1 MRGRLNV
8 IKDCKSYKVKLW
20 QCPQFL
26 FLIMGLFIILTI
38 VSTYYVA
45 RYYVQPEIV
54 ALMVL
59 ILTAILFT
67 ISYVVV
73 YSFEKIVISSQI
85 KSEFVNIMSH
95 ELRSPL
101 SAIKWQLNLIQRLK
115 PNGED
120 ILPMLSVLG
129 EKNEEMIKL
138 SNKLLEID
146 QIESNGL
153 TLKPVSFS
161 LTRTIETILKE
172 QEGFA
177 YMKDITLVKNIPKE
191 PIFVFADEGKIK
203 DVLGHL
209 IDNAIRYSLKKGDV
223 VLSLE
228 KISNSVKCSI
238 SDKGIGISSSD
249 AKKIFTKFFRNQ
261 SIVSYQTRGTGIG
274 LFIAKAIIEYSGG
287 KIGFES
293 VEGRG
298 STFWFILPTK
308 GEDNADKV

>member
-1 MRGRLNV
+1 
-8 IKDCKSYKVKLW
+8 
-20 QCPQFL
+20 
-26 FLIMGLFIILTI
+26 MGLFIILAI
-38 VSTYYVA
+38 LSTYYVA
-45 RYYVQPEIV
+45 KYYVEPELV

-59 ILTAILFT
+59 VITAVLFV

-73 YSFEKIVISSQI
+73 YSFEQIVVSSQT

-101 SAIKWQLNLIQRLK
+101 SAMKWQLNLIQRLK

-120 ILPMLSVLG
+120 ILPMLSVLE

-146 QIESNGL
+146 QIEGNGM
-153 TLKPVSFS
+153 TLKPAPFS
-161 LTRTIETILKE
+161 LTKIIEMVLKE

-177 YMKDITLVKNIPKE
+177 YVKDIVLVKNVPKDA
-191 PIFVFADEGKIK
+191 IFVFADERKIK

-209 IDNAIRYSLKKGDV
+209 IDNAIRYSLKKGEV

-228 KISNSVKCSI
+228 KIQGFAKCSI
-238 SDKGIGISSSD
+238 RDNGMGISSGDS
-249 AKKIFTKFFRNQ
+249 KKIFTKFFRNQ

-274 LFIAKAIIEYSGG
+274 LFIAKAIIEASGG

-298 STFWFILPTK
+298 STFWFTLPLK
-308 GEDNADKV
+308 GEKGETLA

>member
-1 MRGRLNV
+1 MLGHLNL
-8 IKDCKSYKVKLW
+8 IKDCRNYRVKLW

-26 FLIMGLFIILTI
+26 FLIMGLFIILAI
-38 VSTYYVA
+38 LSTYYVA
-45 RYYVQPEIV
+45 RNYIEPEVV

-59 ILTAILFT
+59 VITAVLFI

-73 YSFEKIVISSQI
+73 YSFEQIVIASQT

-101 SAIKWQLNLIQRLK
+101 SAMKWQLNLIQRLK
-115 PNGED
+115 PNGEE
-120 ILPMLSVLG
+120 IIPMLAVL
-129 EKNEEMIKL
+129 EDKNEEMIKL

-146 QIESNGL
+146 QIEGNGL

-161 LTRTIETILKE
+161 LTKTIETVLKE
-172 QEGFA
+172 QGGFA
-177 YMKDITLVKNIPKE
+177 YIKDITLIKNTPKE
-191 PIFVFADEGKIK
+191 PIFAVADERKIK

-228 KISNSVKCSI
+228 KIPGFAKCSI
-238 SDKGIGISSSD
+238 TDKGIGISSSD
-249 AKKIFTKFFRNQ
+249 SRKIFTKFFRNQ

-274 LFIAKAIIEYSGG
+274 LFIAKAVIEASGG

-298 STFWFILPTK
+298 STFWFTLPL
-308 GEDNADKV
+308 